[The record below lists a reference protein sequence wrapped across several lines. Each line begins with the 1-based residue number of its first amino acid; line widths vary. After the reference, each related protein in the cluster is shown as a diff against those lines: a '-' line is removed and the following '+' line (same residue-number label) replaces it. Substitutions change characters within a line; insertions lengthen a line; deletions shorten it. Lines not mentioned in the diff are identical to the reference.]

1 MRQLLAQNAKRWQP
15 SKSSYPLAGAAP
27 SPKLAEKLVL

>member
-15 SKSSYPLAGAAP
+15 SKSSYPPASAAP
-27 SPKLAEKLVL
+27 WPKMAEKLVL